1 MRNVTAPASKSLSH
15 RYCIGAALSGGRSEL
30 FHVLESRDL
39 QQTRAILTAC
49 GARFDSLSRDGA
61 TSAGW
66 LVTGMRRPQGGDEA
80 HPLPCDVHESGT
92 SCRLLTAVLA
102 AGQGCFRI
110 HGAPRMHQR
119 PIGELVEVLRTL
131 GVAVSYEQT
140 EGCPP
145 LLLSTTGLQ
154 PALANGRVQL
164 SMETSSQYFSGL
176 LLAAPL
182 APAPLTVE
190 LIGQKAMSWPYVG
203 LTLQCL
209 EDFGI
214 RFTVETRPAPDAPD
228 ALWQVLPGSS
238 WRSLRE
244 AVPGCLRITVQ
255 PGRYQ
260 PGQHTIEGDWSGASY
275 LLAAGAVGRHPVR
288 VQGLR
293 QDSLQGDRAI
303 VDILRRMGA
312 RVDTDDSGITVYPSR
327 LHGVQLDMHHC
338 PDLVPTV
345 AVLAGFAQGSTR
357 IDNVAHLRHKESD
370 RLRAPAEELAK
381 TGVVVDE
388 LHDGLLI
395 HGLGGRSFGLRE
407 PVLPD
412 EVALSTHNDHRMAMS
427 LSLLSLRDSAINIRE
442 RLDNPSVVDK
452 SFPDFWQCWEQIR

>member
-15 RYCIGAALSGGRSEL
+15 RYCIGAALAEGRSEL

-49 GARFDSLSRDGA
+49 GASFDGLPHDGA
-61 TSAGW
+61 ASAAW
-66 LVTGMRRPQGGDEA
+66 LVTGMPRPQGGPQA
-80 HPLPCDVHESGT
+80 HPLSCDVHESGT

-119 PIGELVEVLRTL
+119 PIGELVDVLRAL
-131 GVAVSYEQT
+131 GVSITYEQT

-145 LLLSTTGLQ
+145 LLLETTGLK
-154 PALANGRVQL
+154 PEKVGGCVHL
-164 SMETSSQYFSGL
+164 SMDTSSQYFSGL

-182 APAPLTVE
+182 APAPITVE
-190 LIGQKAMSWPYVG
+190 LGGQKAMSWPYVG

-214 RFTVETRPAPDAPD
+214 TFVVEQRPSPDAP
-228 ALWQVLPGSS
+228 WQRMSGQD
-238 WRSLRE
+238 WRKLRE
-244 AVPGCLRITVQ
+244 AVPGCLRVTVQ
-255 PGRYQ
+255 PGAYQ

-303 VDILRRMGA
+303 VNILQRMGA
-312 RVDTDDSGITVYPSR
+312 RVETDDYGGITVYPSA
-327 LHGVQLDMHHC
+327 LHGIQLDMHDC

-370 RLRAPAEELAK
+370 RLHAPAEELAK

-407 PVLPD
+407 PILPD